1 MSKLLKFIRFQG
13 HSWLGIPV
21 LLLLFILSFPVFA
34 QQGNIKINGRI
45 LDRTTKEPIIGAT
58 VLLVKEKTGTATDSN
73 GKFTLNAK
81 SFPASVRVN
90 SIGYRPVSLI
100 VNKDSEPI
108 TIYLSEDLEALSEV
122 VVIGYG
128 TQKRKEL
135 TGSISSISK
144 TTLAQPTTSF
154 DNLLSGSVAGLNI
167 TQGGQPG
174 SASSIRI
181 RGGNSINAGNE
192 PLYVVDGVILY
203 GTSAT
208 DAGVSRVSGGLNP
221 LAAINPND
229 IESIEVLK
237 DVSATAIYGS
247 RGSNGV
253 IIVTTKN
260 GKKGKD
266 KIEYQYSVGWQ
277 QANKKLDLLN
287 ASQWAALNQE
297 IAPTGFFNGYSNS
310 QIAALGEGYD
320 WQSAALRT
328 AINQNH
334 QISFSGGDDKTHYL
348 ISGNYTNQ
356 DGILLNTDFK
366 RYSGRFNFDRDVLK
380 NLKVSLNLNASK
392 LNQNGLNTYSSY
404 ASAFSGSTPF
414 EQIIRTSPNNPIYNA
429 DGSFNYSNTY
439 ELGDLRN
446 GTKTSNGLS
455 DLANTTAKNT
465 SDALLGNFSVRYSI
479 LPNLVL
485 KADAGTNITDSRQD
499 YYAPSYTSGGFN
511 TKGYASVGSRRTEI
525 WQQEFT
531 LNYTKQ
537 LNEDNYIDA
546 LAGYTAQKTS
556 SEYATASS
564 ANFANEEL
572 LWNSL
577 QSGSTAVTPTSGGYE
592 SVLNSY
598 IGRVNYTFKKRYN
611 LTATFRADGS
621 SRFASN
627 HKWGYFPSVGLSWNI
642 HEEPFFKGIK
652 SINDFKL
659 RASFGT
665 VGNQEIGDY
674 KYEATYGTAD
684 VNDSNRNQVY
694 SLNGNLVTGYLRT
707 NLENPDLKWEST
719 AAFNV
724 GFDLSLFNSRLNF
737 VADAYYKKTFDL
749 LLNVPVEIT
758 TGFNSV
764 LRNAG
769 SLSNRGIEFEARGSI
784 IETPNLKWSVTA
796 NIAKNINKVLDLGG
810 QSNINN
816 AIFVGQPLGAQYLVV
831 FNGIVQQSDDLTKIA
846 PPSWK
851 TKVEAGDEKFVDQ
864 NGDKVVDQTSDRV
877 ILGTSNPDITYGFST
892 TLSYKSF
899 SLFASF
905 QGVSGNKIYNSLRQ
919 TLETPSVSYNGL
931 STLLD
936 RWTTTNPSNSIPKA
950 RTTTGATYATSRFLE
965 DGAFL
970 RLKNISLNYTL
981 PIKIQTNPSAKFNVF
996 ASAQNLFTWTKFTGF
1011 DPETGGGYAYP
1022 LARTIS
1028 LGINVSY

>member
-1 MSKLLKFIRFQG
+1 MTKLLKFTCKQVLSRY
-13 HSWLGIPV
+13 GIPV
-21 LLLLFILSFPVFA
+21 LLLLMVFPSTVFA
-34 QQGNIKINGRI
+34 QQKQIKGHI
-45 LDRTTKEPIIGAT
+45 LDRKTNEPLIGASVFLTDKKTGAISDESGDFT
-58 VLLVKEKTGTATDSN
+58 VNVQSFPVTLLVNYMGYKPYRLKIYEYSK
-73 GKFTLNAK
+73 
-81 SFPASVRVN
+81 PI
-90 SIGYRPVSLI
+90 SISLQE
-100 VNKDSEPI
+100 N
-108 TIYLSEDLEALSEV
+108 LDLLDEV
-122 VVIGYG
+122 VIVGYG

-135 TGSISSISK
+135 TGSISSVSK
-144 TTLAQPTTSF
+144 ATLSQPATSL
-154 DNLLSGSVAGLNI
+154 DNLLGGAVAGMNV

-174 SASSIRI
+174 SASSVRI

-203 GTSAT
+203 GNSAT
-208 DAGVSRVSGGLNP
+208 DAGVSRVSGSLNP

-260 GKKGKD
+260 GEKGKD

-277 QANKKLDLLN
+277 QATKKLDLLN

-297 IAPTGFFNGYSNS
+297 IAPAGFFNGYSNS

-320 WQSAALRT
+320 WQNAALRT
-328 AINQNH
+328 AINHNH
-334 QISFSGGDDKTHYL
+334 QISFSGGDDKTRYL
-348 ISGNYTNQ
+348 ISGNYTDQ

-366 RYSGRFNFDRDVLK
+366 RYSGRLNLDRDVLK
-380 NLKVSLNLNASK
+380 NLKISLNLNASK

-429 DGSFNYSNTY
+429 DGSFNYSNAY

-446 GTKTSNGLS
+446 GTTTSNGLS

-537 LNEDNYIDA
+537 LNENNYIDA
-546 LAGYTAQKTS
+546 LVGYTNQKTS

-564 ANFANEEL
+564 ANFANEQL

-577 QSGSTAVTPTSGGYE
+577 QSGSTAVTPTSGGNE

-627 HKWGYFPSVGLSWNI
+627 HKWGYFPSIGLSWNV

-652 SINDFKL
+652 SINEFKL

-719 AAFNV
+719 AAYNV
-724 GFDLSLFNSRLNF
+724 GFDVGLFNSRLSF

-784 IETPNLKWSVTA
+784 IETQNLKWLVTA

-810 QSNINN
+810 QTNINN
-816 AIFVGQPLGAQYLVV
+816 SIFVGQPLGAQYLVV

-851 TKVEAGDEKFVDQ
+851 TTVEPGDEKFVNQ
-864 NGDKVVDQTSDRV
+864 NSDKVVDQTSDRV

-892 TLSYKSF
+892 TLSYKSL

-919 TLETPSVSYNGL
+919 TLETPSASYNGL
-931 STLLD
+931 ATLLD
-936 RWTTTNPSNSIPKA
+936 RWTTTNPSNAIPKA

-965 DGAFL
+965 DGAFF

-981 PIKIQTNPSAKFNVF
+981 PIKIHTNPSAKFNVF